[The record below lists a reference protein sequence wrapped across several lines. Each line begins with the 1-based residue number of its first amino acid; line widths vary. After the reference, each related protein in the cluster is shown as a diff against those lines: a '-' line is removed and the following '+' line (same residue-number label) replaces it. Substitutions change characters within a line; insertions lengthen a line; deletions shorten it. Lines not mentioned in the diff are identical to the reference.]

1 MADIK
6 KTPSIEEL
14 LAKIEALEAKS
25 SKLEEQLEEIETA
38 EYGAPVQETA
48 ETCSEE
54 EFKARQEYMSK
65 KVEIRLIKDKD
76 RYKDDVIVNVNGKAW
91 QIKRGVYVSVP
102 RYIAEVIESS
112 EKQDE
117 RTADLIDEL
126 VTNYE
131 NESK

>member
-1 MADIK
+1 MADSK

-14 LAKIEALEAKS
+14 LAKIEALEEKS
-25 SKLEEQLEEIETA
+25 SKLENQLEEIEEA
-38 EYGAPVQETA
+38 EYGSPVKESA
-48 ETCSEE
+48 EACSDE
-54 EFKARQEYMSK
+54 EFKARQAYMSK
-65 KVEIRLIKDKD
+65 KVEVRLPKDKG

-102 RYIAEVIESS
+102 RYVAEVIDSS

-117 RTADLIDEL
+117 RTADLIDGL
-126 VTNYE
+126 VEKYE